1 MHELRGID
9 KMPHDFFT
17 TTLVLSGICAVGLAL
32 LVWHL
37 QRRHKRRP
45 DKLKPVSR
53 TKSSRRS
60 HKPKRHRS

>member
-17 TTLVLSGICAVGLAL
+17 TTLVLSGICAVCLAL

-37 QRRHKRRP
+37 KRRHTRKPGARLPVPRAKPARHKR
-45 DKLKPVSR
+45 
-53 TKSSRRS
+53 
-60 HKPKRHRS
+60 KRHRS